1 MSSDRDDIIILI
13 DENGNEV
20 EAEYIDTIEYRNNEY
35 VVLLPKEEHSHG
47 DGECGGAGDCGGECD
62 CDEEEVVILK
72 VEKGADGDEE
82 TFVAI
87 DDEAEQDAVFEIFTQ
102 RMEEVEY
109 DDDDFPDDDDD
120 DGDDDTEEGR
130 DSESDED

>member
-20 EAEYIDTIEYRNNEY
+20 EAEYIDTIEYLDNEY
-35 VVLLPKEEHSHG
+35 VVLLPKEEHSHAEG
-47 DGECGGAGDCGGECD
+47 DCD

-72 VEKGADGDEE
+72 VEKGADGGEE

-87 DDEAEQDAVFEIFTQ
+87 DSEEEQDAVFEIFTQ
-102 RMEEVEY
+102 RMDEVEY
-109 DDDDFPDDDDD
+109 DEDDDDD
-120 DGDDDTEEGR
+120 EEDDSDGDDD
-130 DSESDED
+130 DID

>member
-20 EAEYIDTIEYRNNEY
+20 EAEYIDTIEYQNNEY
-35 VVLLPKEEHSHG
+35 VVLLPKEEHSHA
-47 DGECGGAGDCGGECD
+47 DGEECD

-72 VEKGADGDEE
+72 VEKGADNNEE

-87 DDEAEQDAVFEIFTQ
+87 ESEEEQDAVFEIFTQ
-102 RMEEVEY
+102 RMDEVEY
-109 DDDDFPDDDDD
+109 DEEDDEND
-120 DGDDDTEEGR
+120 
-130 DSESDED
+130 DEDDEDDNDSDDVEEDE